1 MQENFPIA
9 GRQLALFPRD
19 VVAFF
24 FQSQDG
30 LEKGK
35 DSQGSRPASL
45 QLGQR

>member
-24 FQSQDG
+24 SS
-30 LEKGK
+30 LKMVWKKEKSGF
-35 DSQGSRPASL
+35 
-45 QLGQR
+45 